1 MLLPDLVRALRA
13 DPDQTRT
20 ETVPLRVQDFRNG
33 RTGTADLVDELG
45 EDVRSCDLQLRQ
57 LGGVTRFAGP
67 VRTLRVS
74 GDNALV
80 KRVLST
86 PGDGAVLVVDGG
98 GSLHSALVG
107 DLIAASAVENG
118 WSGLVLHGVVR
129 DAAALAGMPL
139 GVKALGTNPRK
150 SRKEGAG
157 EVDVPVGFGGVV
169 FTPGDWAFSDED
181 GVLVLTAEQ
190 VQA

>member
-1 MLLPDLVRALRA
+1 MTTRAQRFHDGA
-13 DPDQTRT
+13 TS
-20 ETVPLRVQDFRNG
+20 
-33 RTGTADLVDELG
+33 TADLVDELG

-57 LGGVTRFAGP
+57 LGGRARFAGP
-67 VRTLRVS
+67 VRTVWCR

-80 KRVLST
+80 KQVLSS
-86 PGDGAVLVVDGG
+86 PGDGGVLVVDGG

-107 DLIAASAVENG
+107 DLVAGAAVEHG
-118 WSGLVLHGVVR
+118 WAGLVLHGVVR

-157 EVDVPVGFGGVV
+157 QVDVPVGFGGVV
-169 FTPGDWAFSDED
+169 FTPGEWVFSDED
-181 GVLVLTAEQ
+181 GVLVLTAD
-190 VQA
+190 QAQEPAQA